1 MPIYA
6 SDAQLYRC
14 FEILFG
20 RIAEYD
26 AKTADALLKASLA
39 IRFNCTRPAAA
50 ITIDARRT
58 PVQVYYGTTAIKPTV
73 EVDLAADT
81 LHCLLLGEIRLR
93 KAIGQNLLDL
103 SGPVWKTMALADL
116 FHHAQRF
123 YPTVLQD
130 NGLPATCPEL
140 GRG

>member
-14 FEILFG
+14 FETLFS
-20 RIAEYD
+20 RIEERD
-26 AKTADALLKASLA
+26 AQAANALLKASLA
-39 IRFNCTRPAAA
+39 LRFNCTGPAAA
-50 ITIDARRT
+50 ITIDARRA
-58 PVQVYYGTTAIKPTV
+58 PVQVLYGPTAMKPTV
-73 EVDLAADT
+73 EVGLTADT

-103 SGPVWKTMALADL
+103 KGPVWKTMALADL
-116 FHHAQRF
+116 FHHAQHL
-123 YPTVLQD
+123 YPAVLQD
-130 NGLPATCPEL
+130 NGLPTACPEL